1 MFVFDGDNINK
12 GDGIN
17 TKNVWTKGY

>member
-1 MFVFDGDNINK
+1 MFVFDGDNIDK
-12 GDGIN
+12 ADGIN